1 MWASKPSTPKP
12 DLKGIIVNIHK
23 NMEVIFV
30 IALAAVS
37 VGSWLLDSL
46 PAAQA
51 RVKPVAIARDIAT
64 PTSMA
69 VVIIRAPRPRS
80 VD

>member
-1 MWASKPSTPKP
+1 MN
-12 DLKGIIVNIHK
+12 VHK

-30 IALAAVS
+30 TALAAVS
-37 VGSWLLDSL
+37 LTSWMLDSL

-51 RVKPVAIARDIAT
+51 VAKKPVVVERSIAT

-69 VVIIRAPRPRS
+69 IVVIKAPRARNA
-80 VD
+80 D

>member
-1 MWASKPSTPKP
+1 MN
-12 DLKGIIVNIHK
+12 VHK

-30 IALAAVS
+30 TALAAVS
-37 VGSWLLDSL
+37 LGSWLLDSL

-51 RVKPVAIARDIAT
+51 VTNKPLVVERSIAT

-69 VVIIRAPRPRS
+69 VVVIKAPRVRS
-80 VD
+80 AD